1 MALVNRTRNVVLLE
15 ALKRGK
21 NSMTGLENAYLV
33 VLIVMTLHLKLR
45 CMRGMQ
51 VLAEMTSKYLRMLT
65 LRSRRT

>member
-1 MALVNRTRNVVLLE
+1 MASQSVRKFPSRLDLLKDLDMALVNRTRNVVLLE

-45 CMRGMQ
+45 CIGGM
-51 VLAEMTSKYLRMLT
+51 
-65 LRSRRT
+65 